1 MTQVRKNPLGLIM
14 NIVESMGLEVTY
26 AYADLIFVAH
36 NAFVLQMGEN
46 PETVNLYFNQESDI
60 ALRPSLAA
68 ELSRH
73 GQENNLTVVEQGLF
87 SLEQAADEKLK
98 LTFIAAD
105 AAGCGQ
111 PES

>member
-1 MTQVRKNPLGLIM
+1 MTQVRQNPLGLIM

-26 AYADLIFVAH
+26 AYADLVFVAH

-46 PETVNLYFNQESDI
+46 PETVNLYFNQESDV

-68 ELSRH
+68 ELRR
-73 GQENNLTVVEQGLF
+73 QAQANNLTVVNQGLF
-87 SLEQAADEKLK
+87 TLEQAADEELK

-105 AAGCGQ
+105 IAGYGQ
-111 PES
+111 PGS